1 MQGILLDNAQNC
13 SHVEVLNE
21 LFAMLLI
28 AEVVAPW
35 EEPLDLQL
43 VIEHAVMPEVLTEA
57 RLRCQLAVV
66 RKVIIP
72 LRRLE
77 LVLVALLVR
86 NVESNV
92 ERVACEG
99 CLDPP

>member
-1 MQGILLDNAQNC
+1 M
-13 SHVEVLNE
+13 
-21 LFAMLLI
+21 FLI

-43 VIEHAVMPEVLTEA
+43 VIKHAVMPEVLAEA
-57 RLRCQLAVV
+57 RLRRQLAVV
-66 RKVIIP
+66 RKVIVP
-72 LRRLE
+72 LGRLE
-77 LVLVALLVR
+77 LVLVALLVG